1 MGKSRRRTPFGWA
14 LAAALSACA
23 GAANAATIHLRA
35 SLDGAQVPLAVAG
48 TGTGVMTFD
57 TLSKVLS
64 WSVSYQDLT
73 GECTDAHFHGPA
85 PAGVDNAPT
94 VAMSCSASPLAGSS
108 AALNETQ
115 EAQLLSG
122 QWYIN
127 IHTAAHP
134 GGENRGQV
142 VRVRGDASGDGN
154 ADVLWRNAATGENY
168 LYPMNGT
175 AILGGEGYLRTV
187 AELNWNVAGIGDFDG
202 DGKADVLWRNAS
214 SGENYLYFL
223 NGTTIA
229 NEGYIRTVADQNWQV
244 AGVGDFDGDAK
255 DDILWRNGS
264 TGENY
269 LYPMNGLAIK
279 PTEGYLRTV
288 ADFDWNVAR
297 IGDFDGDGRA
307 DVLWRNA
314 VTGENYVYLMNA
326 TAIAGEGFIRTVAD
340 PDWQVAGAA
349 DFDGDGRGD
358 IFWRNASSGEN
369 YLYPM
374 AGLAIRPGEGYLR
387 TVTDT
392 SWQVKGAGD
401 YDGDGRADILWRH
414 AGTGDNYLY
423 PMNGTAIKPGEGY
436 LRNVPQPDWRILYPP
451 FTVPPPGGCVPAP
464 DVPDDAFEDTDCD
477 GFDGAI
483 ADGVFVATNGSN
495 ASPGTMDFPFSTIG
509 NAIQRAA
516 ATGKKFVYVSAGTYN
531 EAVTLQTGIGL
542 HGGYVRAA
550 GWVRDGTRA
559 LIRGPRTGALRAMNV
574 PIPTVVE
581 YLDFES
587 ASTLTPGT
595 SSHAAVVIASSGF
608 RPRHVTFSAGNGA
621 HGSQGASAGAAGDDG
636 ENGTPGAD
644 GYEDDSYWYCGGDV
658 ANPPLVYAG
667 GDSCVGATTGT
678 RGGDGKR
685 GCITNGV
692 GCSGGAG
699 NAGSPNPPG
708 PASDGGAGAA
718 GLFGGL
724 GQAGANGAPGVN
736 GAPGSGGTVV
746 GNDEWVPNAGGSGGR
761 GVDGSGGGGGAGG
774 GSNHSTGTCNDWG
787 GGGGGGGGG
796 GCGGGS
802 GSGGGGGGASIGV
815 LLVNSNV
822 TAESVAIVVGNG
834 GDGGLG
840 RDGGNGGPG
849 GLGASGGAGH
859 DEGRAGGR
867 GGDGASGGRG
877 GHGGG
882 GAGGWVVGI
891 YRSGG
896 ATWSGST
903 TYQLGSAGAGGTSPG
918 NQGVHGSGHDIYP

>member
-48 TGTGVMTFD
+48 TGTGVMIFD
-57 TLSKVLS
+57 TVSKVLS

-392 SWQVKGAGD
+392 SWPCRH
-401 YDGDGRADILWRH
+401 GRQLPLPDERHRHQAWR
-414 AGTGDNYLY
+414 GLS
-423 PMNGTAIKPGEGY
+423 E
-436 LRNVPQPDWRILYPP
+436 
-451 FTVPPPGGCVPAP
+451 
-464 DVPDDAFEDTDCD
+464 E
-477 GFDGAI
+477 
-483 ADGVFVATNGSN
+483 
-495 ASPGTMDFPFSTIG
+495 
-509 NAIQRAA
+509 RAA
-516 ATGKKFVYVSAGTYN
+516 AGLADPLPAVHRAAAGRVRSRARCPRRCVRRHGLRRLRRRDRRRRLRRDERLERQPRHDGLSVQHHRQRDPEGSRHGQEVRLRLGRN
-531 EAVTLQTGIGL
+531 LQRGCHAPDGDRTARR
-542 HGGYVRAA
+542 VRARGRLGA
-550 GWVRDGTRA
+550 RRHARPDPRA
-559 LIRGPRTGALRAMNV
+559 AHGRIARNERPHTDRGGV
-574 PIPTVVE
+574 P
-581 YLDFES
+581 
-587 ASTLTPGT
+587 
-595 SSHAAVVIASSGF
+595 GF
-608 RPRHVTFSAGNGA
+608 RECEHAHTRHVVARGGGNRLLGVQASPRHV
-621 HGSQGASAGAAGDDG
+621 QCRQRRPRQ
-636 ENGTPGAD
+636 PGRERGRRRRRRRERHAR
-644 GYEDDSYWYCGGDV
+644 CGRI
-658 ANPPLVYAG
+658 
-667 GDSCVGATTGT
+667 
-678 RGGDGKR
+678 RG
-685 GCITNGV
+685 
-692 GCSGGAG
+692 
-699 NAGSPNPPG
+699 
-708 PASDGGAGAA
+708 
-718 GLFGGL
+718 
-724 GQAGANGAPGVN
+724 
-736 GAPGSGGTVV
+736 
-746 GNDEWVPNAGGSGGR
+746 
-761 GVDGSGGGGGAGG
+761 
-774 GSNHSTGTCNDWG
+774 
-787 GGGGGGGGG
+787 
-796 GCGGGS
+796 
-802 GSGGGGGGASIGV
+802 
-815 LLVNSNV
+815 
-822 TAESVAIVVGNG
+822 
-834 GDGGLG
+834 
-840 RDGGNGGPG
+840 
-849 GLGASGGAGH
+849 
-859 DEGRAGGR
+859 
-867 GGDGASGGRG
+867 
-877 GHGGG
+877 
-882 GAGGWVVGI
+882 
-891 YRSGG
+891 
-896 ATWSGST
+896 
-903 TYQLGSAGAGGTSPG
+903 
-918 NQGVHGSGHDIYP
+918 